1 MPTYADNPPRSQTI
15 PTTERAPLGRED
27 LLSARLAGGAGILAR
42 KSLGQMHG
50 AEAFGYILPM
60 QLQRRVDLRAQDRHQ
75 ALREHGR
82 APEHCT
88 NLVACQDHRQ
98 SRGAPCSRDPVEP
111 GQFDVQYLTI
121 QMQYGRKRLIPGGRR
136 RAPLDRERGQEC
148 LGFRTAEFD
157 RVMLAMKKHVASNPE
172 DVGVLGA
179 RRIVQRAQPITNLVE

>member
-1 MPTYADNPPRSQTI
+1 M
-15 PTTERAPLGRED
+15 
-27 LLSARLAGGAGILAR
+27 
-42 KSLGQMHG
+42 
-50 AEAFGYILPM
+50 
-60 QLQRRVDLRAQDRHQ
+60 
-75 ALREHGR
+75 GR